1 MSGTSNQQY
10 RRLPQVGEFVSR
22 DQTRQLLEKYPED
35 LVTEASRRVIAR
47 LRRQLQQGAMSD
59 EELEIAIEQLGDSVV
74 AELARDRAQS
84 LRSVINATGV
94 ILQTNLGRAPL
105 SQAAIRKI
113 EEVAGGYCNLEFDLA
128 SGERGRRGASV
139 EKLILRLLTAKGTTA
154 ADAGDDPQ
162 SALVVNNCAAATY
175 LALNTLAEG
184 GEVIVS
190 RGELVEIGGGFRIP
204 DVLRKSGALLRE
216 VGTTNRTR
224 ITDYA
229 AAITPAT
236 RLLLRVHRSNFR
248 IEGFTERPSIQE
260 LIHLGERTS
269 VPVFEDQGTG
279 CAVHLAEYGIEDEA
293 YWPDSASSG
302 IDLVSSSGDKLLGGP
317 QCGILVG
324 KSTIIEMIRSNPL
337 YRAFRVD
344 KLTYAAL
351 EGTLSTYLDDDRTGI
366 PVIRMLATQP
376 EEVQRRCNI
385 WADALRSGALHT
397 EVVATRSMVGGGTTP
412 GASLPSFAVALEHT
426 SLTEA
431 ALAARLR
438 KLDPP
443 IVGRIRDR
451 RVWLD
456 LRTVPEH
463 QDDLL
468 IRQIRA
474 EFSATLKADEQG

>member
-1 MSGTSNQQY
+1 MSGASNRQY
-10 RRLPQVGEFVSR
+10 RRLPQVGEFIGR
-22 DQTRQLLEKYPED
+22 EEIQHLLDMYPED
-35 LVTEASRRVIAR
+35 QVTEASRRVIAR
-47 LRRQLQQGAMSD
+47 VRTELQQGAMTD
-59 EELEIAIEQLGDSVV
+59 DELELAIEHLGESVT
-74 AELARDRAQS
+74 AELAKDRARS

-105 SQAAIRKI
+105 SQAAIRKV
-113 EEVAGGYCNLEFDLA
+113 EEVASGYCNLEFDLA
-128 SGERGRRGASV
+128 SGERGQRGLSV
-139 EKLILRLLTAKGTTA
+139 EKIILRLVGTKGNA
-154 ADAGDDPQ
+154 ADADVALR

-204 DVLRKSGALLRE
+204 DVLRKSGAILHE

-224 ITDYA
+224 INDYA
-229 AAITPAT
+229 GAITPET

-248 IEGFTERPSIQE
+248 IEGFTERPSLRE
-260 LIHLGERTS
+260 LIDLGARAS

-279 CAVHLAEYGIEDEA
+279 CAVHLDEYGIDDEA
-293 YWPDSASSG
+293 YWPESASSG
-302 IDLVSSSGDKLLGGP
+302 VDLVSSSGDKLLGGP

-324 KSTIIEMIRSNPL
+324 KSAIIQAIRSNPL

-351 EGTLSTYLDDDRTGI
+351 EGTLLAYLDGDRESI
-366 PVIRMLATQP
+366 PVVRMLAMQP
-376 EEVQRRCNI
+376 EDVQRRCI
-385 WADALRSGALHT
+385 VWADALRSGALHAQ
-397 EVVATRSMVGGGTTP
+397 VVPTKSVVGGGTTP

-426 SLTEA
+426 SINETT
-431 ALAARLR
+431 LAARLR
-438 KLDPP
+438 GLDPP
-443 IVGRIRDR
+443 IVGRISDR

-456 LRTVPEH
+456 LRTVPED

-468 IRQIRA
+468 IRRIGE
-474 EFSATLKADEQG
+474 EFHGGSKLPGEE

>member
-1 MSGTSNQQY
+1 MPADPVVNGTLNNQY

-22 DQTRQLLEKYPED
+22 AQMQQLLDIYSEE

-47 LRRQLQQGAMSD
+47 LRSRLKQGAMTD
-59 EELEIAIEQLGDSVV
+59 AELQIDIDQLGESV
-74 AELARDRAQS
+74 ALELANDRAQS

-105 SQAAIRKI
+105 SQAAIRRI
-113 EEVAGGYCNLEFDLA
+113 EEVAGGYCNLEFDLT
-128 SGERGRRGASV
+128 SGERGQRGSSI
-139 EKLILRLLTAKGTTA
+139 EKLILRLLAAKDSA
-154 ADAGDDPQ
+154 AASR

-175 LALNTLAEG
+175 LALNSLAEG

-204 DVLRKSGALLRE
+204 DILRKSGALLRE

-224 ITDYA
+224 ISDYA

-248 IEGFTERPSIQE
+248 IEGFTERPTLEE
-260 LIHLGERTS
+260 LIHLSERAS

-279 CAVHLAEYGIEDEA
+279 CAVHLDDYGIEDEA
-293 YWPDSASSG
+293 YWPDSASSDL
-302 IDLVSSSGDKLLGGP
+302 DLVASSGDKLLGGP

-324 KSTIIEMIRSNPL
+324 KSSIIETIRSNPL

-351 EGTLSTYLDDDRTGI
+351 EGTLSAYLDGNRESI
-366 PVIRMLATQP
+366 PAIRMLAMQP
-376 EEVQRRCNI
+376 EAVERRCHAC
-385 WADALRSGALHT
+385 ADALRSPALHAH
-397 EVVATRSMVGGGTTP
+397 VVATRSLVGGGTAP

-426 SLTEA
+426 GMNETT
-431 ALAARLR
+431 LAAQLR
-438 KLDPP
+438 RLDPP
-443 IVGRIRDR
+443 IVGRISDH
-451 RVWLD
+451 RVLLD
-456 LRTVPEH
+456 LRTVPEEH
-463 QDDLL
+463 DELL
-468 IRQIRA
+468 VRGIGAAFRTS
-474 EFSATLKADEQG
+474 EPEE